1 MQLQST
7 WMGRMWGREGGATLA
22 EFAVTLPLLA
32 AIAYAVF
39 DFGGALV
46 LKQKLEQAVYET
58 ARLAASQSTD
68 DFTSA
73 TVDTAG
79 SIAALRDS
87 VARNLRAAGVNDC
100 GLLGTASTA
109 PSPTTAVWVY
119 TVSGGGCPAPMVL
132 TIRRQNAI
140 TVLGSGTMFYSRV
153 TLQYPYAYHLGAILS
168 VLTPGGTFPAS
179 ANLVVNASMKN
190 LI

>member
-1 MQLQST
+1 MKRAATIWL
-7 WMGRMWGREGGATLA
+7 RIRRREGGATLA
-22 EFAVTLPLLA
+22 EFAFTLPLLA
-32 AIAYAVF
+32 AIVYAVF

-46 LKQKLEQAVYET
+46 LKQKMEQAVYEA

-79 SIAALRDS
+79 SIAVLRDS
-87 VARNLRAAGVNDC
+87 VARNLQAAGVNDC
-100 GLLGTASTA
+100 GLLGAAST
-109 PSPTTAVWVY
+109 SPGTAVWVY
-119 TVSGGGCPAPMVL
+119 TVSGGGCPAPLVL
-132 TIRRQNAI
+132 TIRRQSVI
-140 TVLGSGTMFYSRV
+140 TVVGSGTVFFSRV
-153 TLQYPYAYHLGAILS
+153 TLQYPYQYHLGAILS
-168 VLTPGGTFPAS
+168 VLTPGGTFQPS